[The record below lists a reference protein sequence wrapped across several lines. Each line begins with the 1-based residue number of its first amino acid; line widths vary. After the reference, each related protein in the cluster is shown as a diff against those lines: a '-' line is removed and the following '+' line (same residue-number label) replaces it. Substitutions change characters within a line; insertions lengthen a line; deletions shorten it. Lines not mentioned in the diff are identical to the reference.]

1 MSPLKP
7 NPWRQREIASVALMQ
22 VATTIA
28 EIRAWVREARAA
40 GKTIGFVPTMG
51 ALHAGHTSL
60 IETAAKRCDYVVVSI
75 FVNPTQ
81 FGPGEDF
88 EKYPRPLDQDLA
100 MCEQHGADAAFA
112 PSRTEM
118 YPRDNLTWVT
128 VEKVSEPLCGR
139 FRPGHFRGV
148 ATVCAKLFNIVGADL
163 AFFGQKDAQQ
173 VAVIQ
178 RMVAD
183 LNLPLEIVVCPTVR
197 EPDGLAMSSRNQYL
211 SPQERKEAT
220 VIYRSLQRSAE
231 LIRAGEVDAARIAD
245 EMRRVLRQV
254 PVLRVEYA
262 SLVDAVSLEDLQQVK
277 GRVLVAVAAR
287 LGLTRLIDNIVVDAA
302 AK

>member
-1 MSPLKP
+1 
-7 NPWRQREIASVALMQ
+7 MQ

-28 EIRAWVREARAA
+28 EIRAWVRKTRAA
-40 GKTIGFVPTMG
+40 GRTVGFVPTMG
-51 ALHAGHTSL
+51 ALHVGHVSL
-60 IETAAKRCDYVVVSI
+60 IQAAVERCDYVVVSI

-88 EKYPRPLDQDLA
+88 EKYPRPLAKDLSL
-100 MCEQHGADAAFA
+100 CEQHGTDAVFA

-128 VEKVSEPLCGR
+128 VEEVSEPLCGR

-148 ATVCAKLFNIVGADL
+148 ATVCAKLFNIVGADR

-211 SPQERKEAT
+211 SPQERKEAP
-220 VIYRSLQRSAE
+220 VIYRALQRSAE
-231 LIRAGEVDAARIAD
+231 LIGKGEKNAARITD
-245 EMRRVLRQV
+245 EMSEILRRV
-254 PVLRVEYA
+254 PALRVEYV
-262 SLVDAVSLEDLQQVK
+262 SIVDAESLADLQQVK
-277 GRVLVAVAAR
+277 GRVLVAIAGR
-287 LGLTRLIDNIVVDAA
+287 LGSTRLIDNIVVDATPR
-302 AK
+302 

>member
-1 MSPLKP
+1 
-7 NPWRQREIASVALMQ
+7 MQ

-28 EIRAWVREARAA
+28 EIRARVGQARAA
-40 GKTIGFVPTMG
+40 GKTVGFVPTMG
-51 ALHAGHTSL
+51 ALHAGHVSL
-60 IETAAKRCDYVVVSI
+60 IQAAAERCGFVVVSL

-88 EKYPRPLDQDLA
+88 EKYPRPFDQDLA
-100 MCEQHGADAAFA
+100 ICEEHGVDAVFA

-128 VEKVSEPLCGR
+128 VEKVSKPLCGR
-139 FRPGHFRGV
+139 SRPGHFRGV
-148 ATVCAKLFNIVGADL
+148 ATVCAKLFNVVGADM

-183 LNLPLEIVVCPTVR
+183 LNMPLEIVVCPTVR
-197 EPDGLAMSSRNQYL
+197 EPDGLALSSRNQYL
-211 SPQERKEAT
+211 GPQERIDAT

-231 LIRAGEVDAARIAD
+231 LIRQGETDAARIAD
-245 EMRRVLRQV
+245 QMRDVLRQA
-254 PVLRVEYA
+254 PALRVEYVNI
-262 SLVDAVSLEDLQQVK
+262 VDAESLDDLRQVK
-277 GRVLVAVAAR
+277 GKVLVAVAGR
-287 LGLTRLIDNIVVDAA
+287 LGSTRLIDNIVVDAA
-302 AK
+302 TK

>member
-1 MSPLKP
+1 
-7 NPWRQREIASVALMQ
+7 MQ
-22 VATTIA
+22 VATRIA
-28 EIRAWVREARAA
+28 EIRTWVKEARAA
-40 GKTIGFVPTMG
+40 GKTVGFVPTMG
-51 ALHAGHTSL
+51 ALHAGHVSL
-60 IETAAKRCDYVVVSI
+60 IEAATQRCDYVVVSI

-88 EKYPRPLDQDLA
+88 EKYPRPLERDLA
-100 MCEQHGADAAFA
+100 LCEQHGADAVFA

-128 VEKVSEPLCGR
+128 VEQVSEPLCGR

-148 ATVCAKLFNIVGADL
+148 ATVCTKLFNIVGADL

-183 LNLPLEIVVCPTVR
+183 LNMPLEIVVCPTLR

-231 LIRAGEVDAARIAD
+231 LIGQGETNGTRITD
-245 EMRRVLRQV
+245 EICGILRQV
-254 PVLRVEYA
+254 PALRLEYV
-262 SLVDAVSLEDLQQVK
+262 SIVDAGTLEDLKQVR
-277 GRVLVAVAAR
+277 GRVLVAIAGR
-287 LGLTRLIDNIVVDAA
+287 LGSTRLIDNIVVDAT

>member
-1 MSPLKP
+1 
-7 NPWRQREIASVALMQ
+7 MQ

-28 EIRAWVREARAA
+28 EIRTWVRETHAA
-40 GKTIGFVPTMG
+40 GKTVGFVPTMG
-51 ALHAGHTSL
+51 ALHAGHISL
-60 IETAAKRCDYVVVSI
+60 IQAAARQCDSVVVSI

-88 EKYPRPLDQDLA
+88 AKYPRPLKRDLA
-100 MCEQHGADAAFA
+100 LCEQHGVDAVFA
-112 PSRTEM
+112 PSRDEM
-118 YPRDNLTWVT
+118 YPRENLTWVT

-148 ATVCAKLFNIVGADL
+148 ATVCTKLFNIVGADA

-211 SPQERKEAT
+211 RPQERKEAT

-231 LIRAGEVDAARIAD
+231 LIRGGETTIARIAEQMQEVLGQVPALQVEYVSIVDAA
-245 EMRRVLRQV
+245 
-254 PVLRVEYA
+254 
-262 SLVDAVSLEDLQQVK
+262 SLEDLPRVQ
-277 GRVLVAVAAR
+277 GRVLVAVAGR
-287 LGLTRLIDNIVVDAA
+287 LGSTRLIDNIVVDVDT
-302 AK
+302 K

>member
-1 MSPLKP
+1 M
-7 NPWRQREIASVALMQ
+7 RT
-22 VATTIA
+22 ATTIA
-28 EIRAWVREARAA
+28 EIRAWVRKARAA

-51 ALHAGHTSL
+51 ALHAGHISL
-60 IETAAKRCDYVVVSI
+60 IEAAAKRCDYVVVSI

-100 MCEQHGADAAFA
+100 MCEQHGVDAVFA

-211 SPQERKEAT
+211 SPQARKEAT

-245 EMRRVLRQV
+245 EMRGVLRQV
-254 PVLRVEYA
+254 PALRVEYA
-262 SLVDAVSLEDLQQVK
+262 SLVDAESLEDLQQVK

-287 LGLTRLIDNIVVDAA
+287 LGSTRLIDNIVVDAA

>member
-1 MSPLKP
+1 
-7 NPWRQREIASVALMQ
+7 MQ

-28 EIRAWVREARAA
+28 EIRAWVRKTHAA
-40 GKTIGFVPTMG
+40 DKTVGFVPTMG
-51 ALHAGHTSL
+51 ALHVGHVSL
-60 IETAAKRCDYVVVSI
+60 IQAAAARCDCVVVSL

-88 EKYPRPLDQDLA
+88 EKYPRPLEKDLA
-100 MCEQHGADAAFA
+100 ICKHSGVDAVFA
-112 PSRTEM
+112 PSPREM
-118 YPRDNLTWVT
+118 YPRENLTWVT

-148 ATVCAKLFNIVGADL
+148 ATVCTKLFNIVGADA

-183 LNLPLEIVVCPTVR
+183 LNMPLEIVVCPTVR
-197 EPDGLAMSSRNQYL
+197 EPDGLAVSSRNQYL
-211 SPQERKEAT
+211 SPEERREAT

-231 LIRAGEVDAARIAD
+231 LIHAGETAVARIT
-245 EMRRVLRQV
+245 EQMREVLGQV
-254 PVLRVEYA
+254 PALRVEYVNI
-262 SLVDAVSLEDLQQVK
+262 VDAASLEDLPRVRGK
-277 GRVLVAVAAR
+277 VLVAVAGR
-287 LGLTRLIDNIVVDAA
+287 LGSTRLIDNVVVDATA
-302 AK
+302 E

>member
-1 MSPLKP
+1 M
-7 NPWRQREIASVALMQ
+7 EIAA
-22 VATTIA
+22 TIA
-28 EIRAWVREARAA
+28 QVRAWVRKTRAT
-40 GKTIGFVPTMG
+40 GKTVGFVPTMG
-51 ALHAGHTSL
+51 ALHVGHVSL
-60 IETAAKRCDYVVVSI
+60 IQAAAARCDSVVVSI

-81 FGPGEDF
+81 FSPGEDF
-88 EKYPRPLDQDLA
+88 EKYPRPFEEDLA
-100 MCEQHGADAAFA
+100 ICQQHGVDAVFA
-112 PSRTEM
+112 PSRREM
-118 YPRDNLTWVT
+118 YPRENLTWVT

-148 ATVCAKLFNIVGADL
+148 ATVCTKLFNVVGADA

-231 LIRAGEVDAARIAD
+231 LIRGGETAVARITEQMREVLGQVPALQVEYVSIVDAA
-245 EMRRVLRQV
+245 
-254 PVLRVEYA
+254 
-262 SLVDAVSLEDLQQVK
+262 SLEDLPRVQGK
-277 GRVLVAVAAR
+277 VLVAVAGR
-287 LGLTRLIDNIVVDAA
+287 LGSTRLIDNIVVDATV
-302 AK
+302 K

>member
-1 MSPLKP
+1 
-7 NPWRQREIASVALMQ
+7 
-22 VATTIA
+22 
-28 EIRAWVREARAA
+28 
-40 GKTIGFVPTMG
+40 MG
-51 ALHAGHTSL
+51 ALHAGHVSL
-60 IETAAKRCDYVVVSI
+60 IQAAAERCGFVVVSL

-88 EKYPRPLDQDLA
+88 EKYPRPFDQDLA
-100 MCEQHGADAAFA
+100 ICEEHGVDAVFA

-128 VEKVSEPLCGR
+128 VEKVSKPLCGR
-139 FRPGHFRGV
+139 SRPGHFRGV
-148 ATVCAKLFNIVGADL
+148 ATVCAKLFNIVGADM

-183 LNLPLEIVVCPTVR
+183 LNMPLEIVVCPTVR

-211 SPQERKEAT
+211 GPQERIDAT

-231 LIRAGEVDAARIAD
+231 LIRQGETDAARIAD
-245 EMRRVLRQV
+245 QMRDVLRQA
-254 PVLRVEYA
+254 PALRVEYVNI
-262 SLVDAVSLEDLQQVK
+262 VDAESLDDLRQVK
-277 GRVLVAVAAR
+277 GKVLVAVAGR
-287 LGLTRLIDNIVVDAA
+287 LGSTRLIDNIVVDAA
-302 AK
+302 TK